1 MTRWRAYLLLC
12 LFTPGVALAAN
23 EAGIVTLA
31 QGGAQLLRGA
41 TWYKLVAGA
50 RAEEGD
56 IVAGVERSQVQ
67 IEFANGARAQLSG
80 AGSLFLVPA
89 TKASPPTLVLPAGW
103 LKLAAKGS
111 AMRVRLPTFDVIA
124 TNDIL
129 VMRAQTD
136 RSEAFV
142 ESGNAR
148 LVELTSA
155 GADGPARDAKR
166 GEFWARAVTG
176 AFSTVPRA
184 PKAFVAAMPQPFLDP
199 LPTLAMKIRS
209 RPVLVVDHEITYD
222 EAEPWLSGRDRAM
235 FEKRFVV
242 RLRDPEFRRAAE
254 RDIARYPAWDR
265 RLHPGKYAP
274 KVAPQ
279 DAGKAAAVK

>member
-1 MTRWRAYLLLC
+1 MTCWRACLLMC
-12 LFTPGVALAAN
+12 LLIPGAALAAT

-31 QGGAQLLRGA
+31 QGGAQVLRGA
-41 TWYKLVAGA
+41 TWYRLAAGT
-50 RAEEGD
+50 RAQEGD
-56 IVAGVERSQVQ
+56 IVAGVERSLVQ
-67 IEFANGARAQLSG
+67 IEFATGARIQLSG
-80 AGSLFLVPA
+80 AGSLFIVPA
-89 TKASPPTLVLPAGW
+89 TKSSPPLLALPAGW
-103 LKLAAKGS
+103 FKLAAKAS
-111 AMRVRLPTFDVIA
+111 AMRVRLPTFDVVA
-124 TNDIL
+124 TNAIL
-129 VMRAQTD
+129 VMRAQTE
-136 RSEAFV
+136 RSEVFV

-166 GEFWARAVTG
+166 GEFWARAATG

-184 PKAFVAAMPQPFLDP
+184 PKAFVAAMPRPFFDP
-199 LPTLAMKIRS
+199 LPTLATKIKS
-209 RPVLVVDHEITYD
+209 RPALVVDHEITYE

-265 RLHPGKYAP
+265 RLHPEKYAP

-279 DAGKAAAVK
+279 DPAKAAAVK

>member
-1 MTRWRAYLLLC
+1 MTRWHACLLMC
-12 LFTPGVALAAN
+12 LLAPGVALAAT

-31 QGGAQLLRGA
+31 LGGAQLLRGV
-41 TWYKLVAGA
+41 TWYRLVAGA

-56 IVAGVERSQVQ
+56 IVAGVEHSQVQ
-67 IEFANGARAQLSG
+67 IEFATGARAQLSG

-89 TKASPPTLVLPAGW
+89 TKSSPLLLALPTGW
-103 LKLAAKGS
+103 LKLAAKAS
-111 AMRVRLPTFDVIA
+111 AMRVRLPAFDVVA
-124 TNDIL
+124 TDGIL

-136 RSEAFV
+136 VSEVFV

-148 LVELTSA
+148 LAELTSA

-166 GEFWARAVTG
+166 GEFWRRTVTG
-176 AFSTVPRA
+176 AFSTVSRA
-184 PKAFVAAMPQPFLDP
+184 PKTFVASMPQPFFDP
-199 LPTLAMKIRS
+199 LPTLATKIKS
-209 RPVLVVDHEITYD
+209 RPVLVVDHEITYE

-235 FEKRFVV
+235 FEKRFAA

-265 RLHPGKYAP
+265 RLHPEKYAP
-274 KVAPQ
+274 KVAPP
-279 DAGKAAAVK
+279 APAKAAAVK